1 MQSELITAVQNTNQE
16 IRSTV
21 SKLSET
27 NVASIYAALP
37 PGELQALNGKLARI
51 AAGLRQLPA
60 GQHRETALVSALG
73 DYLSNLDSLK
83 TVLARVQ
90 DTLVKHRDHL
100 KKDLSHMNSAR
111 AWVEAFRATSS
122 A

>member
-1 MQSELITAVQNTNQE
+1 MQSELIAALQSTNQE

-21 SKLSET
+21 SRLSET
-27 NVASIYAALP
+27 NVASLHAAFP
-37 PGELQALNGKLARI
+37 PGELQALNARLSRM
-51 AAGLRQLPA
+51 AARLGQLPA
-60 GQHRETALVSALG
+60 GQHREAALVSALG
-73 DYLSNLDSLK
+73 EYLSNLDSLK

-90 DTLVKHRDHL
+90 VTLAKQRDHL

>member
-1 MQSELITAVQNTNQE
+1 MSSELITALRNTNQV
-16 IRSTV
+16 IKSTV

-27 NVASIYAALP
+27 DAASIYAALP

-51 AAGLRQLPA
+51 AAGIGRLPA
-60 GQHRETALVSALG
+60 GQRREPALVSLLG
-73 DYLSNLDSLK
+73 EYFSNLESLK
-83 TVLARVQ
+83 TVLTKVQ
-90 DTLVKHRDHL
+90 DTLAQQRDQL

>member
-1 MQSELITAVQNTNQE
+1 MQSELITALQSTNQE

-21 SKLSET
+21 SRLSET
-27 NVASIYAALP
+27 NVASLYAAFP
-37 PGELQALNGKLARI
+37 PGELQALNGRLARM
-51 AAGLRQLPA
+51 AARLGQLPA
-60 GQHRETALVSALG
+60 DQHREAAPVSALRE
-73 DYLSNLDSLK
+73 YLSNLDSLK

-90 DTLVKHRDHL
+90 VTLAKQRDHL

>member
-1 MQSELITAVQNTNQE
+1 MQSELITALQNTNRE

-21 SKLSET
+21 SRLLET

-37 PGELQALNGKLARI
+37 PGELLALNWKLARI
-51 AAGLRQLPA
+51 AAGLGQLPA
-60 GQHRETALVSALG
+60 GHNREAALVSELG
-73 DYLSNLDSLK
+73 EYLSNLDSLK
-83 TVLARVQ
+83 TVLASVQ
-90 DTLVKHRDHL
+90 DTLAKQRDQL